1 MTGVRQYLA
10 FLRVHGALLGF
21 GFLTVFWGN
30 FGQSFFVAWFG
41 AEIQRD
47 LGLSAGIYGSA
58 YSLATLLSAF
68 TVVWAGALVDRLPL
82 RTYAVAVAMG
92 LAAAALVLS
101 QAVGLLS
108 LFFGFFLLR
117 LFGQALLP
125 HTGITTMARWLEQ
138 SRGKAISIAMS
149 GVPAGEIVL
158 PIMAV
163 ALVALIGWQGTFL
176 VVAISSVVVLI
187 PLMLL
192 LLRRALPDGGSQID
206 PSIPDDTSAVDPESE
221 TSRRWPGR
229 REVLR
234 DYRFWLALP
243 ALMAAPFLITGI
255 FIHQNFIVEQKGW
268 TMSWLATC
276 FAVYGLVHWFS
287 ALIVGALVDRTGPYR
302 LLPWVMVP
310 LLASVLVVAYMPGW
324 YTALLMMLFLGIA
337 AGSGPPIAGALW
349 PEVYG
354 TRNLGAIRSMNIAI
368 MVTATSISPVLFG
381 LLIDRGISVQGLFG
395 GSAVYVLLALLL
407 VCFSYPAN
415 STSLV
420 AAQSTGNNRQVSTN
434 D

>member
-1 MTGVRQYLA
+1 MTGVRQYLD
-10 FLRVHGALLGF
+10 FLRAHGALLGF
-21 GFLTVFWGN
+21 GFLAVFWGN

-47 LGLSAGIYGSA
+47 LGLSAGVYGSA
-58 YSLATLLSAF
+58 YSLATLFSAF
-68 TVVWAGALVDRLPL
+68 TVVWAGGLVDRLPL

-101 QAVGLLS
+101 QAIGLLS
-108 LFFGFFLLR
+108 LFLGFFLLR

-125 HTGITTMARWLEQ
+125 HTGVTTMARWFAQ

-187 PLMLL
+187 PLLL
-192 LLRRALPDGGSQID
+192 LLLHHALPGGGQID
-206 PSIPDDTSAVDPESE
+206 PSITDEPLVDDNGAEA
-221 TSRRWPGR
+221 SRRWPGR

-276 FAVYGLVHWFS
+276 FAVYGLVHWLS
-287 ALIVGALVDRTGPYR
+287 ALIVGALVDRVGPYR

-310 LLASVLVVAYMPGW
+310 LLASVLVVAYLPGW

-381 LLIDRGISVQGLFG
+381 LLIDRGMSVQGLFG